1 VTRLAETVLN
11 RTPEE
16 AYTSVKGLLAQSK
29 LKIMTEEAPH
39 KISAIQGS
47 LWGTTAKNAQ
57 KTVTFT
63 LLEDASG
70 TRVACKSVLTSGYIA
85 LTAAGIVFSLALMI
99 ICVWIA
105 LDLQA
110 YASTGTA
117 GFWGWLAQTQGSLN
131 PDIAVLFS
139 RLCWF
144 LTAFLAVTL
153 LVEAVIVVRIKAKI
167 SASAEEIFKTLALQ
181 K

>member
-1 VTRLAETVLN
+1 MTRLAETVLN
-11 RTPEE
+11 RPPKE
-16 AYTSVKGLLAQSK
+16 AFTSVKGLLAQNK
-29 LKIMTEEAPH
+29 LRIVAEEAPR
-39 KISAIQGS
+39 KISVVQGS
-47 LWGTTAKNAQ
+47 LWGTSPRNAQ

-63 LLEDASG
+63 LQEDASG
-70 TRVACKSVLTSGYIA
+70 TKIACKSVLTSGYIT
-85 LTAAGIVFSLALMI
+85 LTAAGIVFSAALMV

-110 YASTGTA
+110 YASTGAA
-117 GFWGWLAQTQGSLN
+117 GFWGWLAQPQGSFE

-144 LTAFLAVTL
+144 LTAFLAATL
-153 LVEAVIVVRIKAKI
+153 LVEAVIVVRVKTRIDAFAK
-167 SASAEEIFKTLALQ
+167 EIFKTLALQ